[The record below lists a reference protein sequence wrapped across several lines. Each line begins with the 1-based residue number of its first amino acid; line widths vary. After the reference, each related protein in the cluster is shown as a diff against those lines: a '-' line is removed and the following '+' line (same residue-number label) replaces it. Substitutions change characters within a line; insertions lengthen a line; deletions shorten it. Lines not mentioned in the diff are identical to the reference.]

1 MTQREIAEALG
12 MTLGKTHYSIKALI
26 DAGLVRVERFAQS
39 EKKLGYLYVLTPSG
53 LAERIKLAARLLA
66 KTVPSMRRL
75 RSGHRSVKQ
84 KVRRYYVWAGQ

>member
-26 DAGLVRVERFAQS
+26 DAGLVRAERFAQS

-53 LAERIKLAARLLA
+53 LAERIKLAARLLERKRVEYEA
-66 KTVPSMRRL
+66 LEREIAELET
-75 RSGHRSVKQ
+75 
-84 KVRRYYVWAGQ
+84 KVRNRL